1 VRVPDHVYDILKKLG
16 YNISEFVRSCLI
28 EAIICDNKAP
38 GELRKIILE
47 NLENDKLKLE
57 SEIKNIEIQISNT
70 QSQIKNLETQLDQLK
85 MKLEEKKRKLEK
97 IENLIDKANKTATEV
112 FSYLSMKHEQIQR
125 DIERSFADIE
135 YLLSRDDPDLKSKI
149 LARIDAIAQS
159 NNVTSNVVLRLFWEK
174 FRDKYP
180 NLEAILF

>member
-1 VRVPDHVYDILKKLG
+1 MRVPDHVYDIFKKLG
-16 YNISEFVRSCLI
+16 YNISELVRSCLI
-28 EAIICDNKAP
+28 EAIICDTKTP
-38 GELRKIILE
+38 DELRKIILE
-47 NLENDKLKLE
+47 NLENDRLSLK
-57 SEIKNIEIQISNT
+57 SEIAS
-70 QSQIKNLETQLDQLK
+70 LEAQLDQLK